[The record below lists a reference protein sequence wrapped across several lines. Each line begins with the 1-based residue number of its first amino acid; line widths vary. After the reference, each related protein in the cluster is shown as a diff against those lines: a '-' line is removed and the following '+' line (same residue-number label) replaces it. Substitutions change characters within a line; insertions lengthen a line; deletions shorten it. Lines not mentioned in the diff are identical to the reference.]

1 MFFSRND
8 TASCRS
14 PVRRWVC
21 FTVEPAE
28 ILLVS
33 QSETSSDFA
42 EFPKSPSRVLGCG
55 KWFLLR
61 MSPLFSPLPPPGLW
75 NMVRAQQ
82 ILCNSFLGIC
92 QIPLPTKAGLM
103 FYPLQNNPHV
113 PPWFRTSLL
122 SWYPPKSGWSGLLLN
137 GFWCEELETEG
148 SKTQESAVGR
158 ALALCT
164 LWSLHLPLKGDS
176 PFG

>member
-42 EFPKSPSRVLGCG
+42 EFPESPSRVLGCG

-92 QIPLPTKAGLM
+92 QIPLPQRLGWCFTLCRTIPM
-103 FYPLQNNPHV
+103 FLLGSELLCCPGTHQNLV
-113 PPWFRTSLL
+113 EVDFCWM
-122 SWYPPKSGWSGLLLN
+122 
-137 GFWCEELETEG
+137 GFGVKNWRQREARHKNQL
-148 SKTQESAVGR
+148 
-158 ALALCT
+158 
-164 LWSLHLPLKGDS
+164 
-176 PFG
+176 

>member
-14 PVRRWVC
+14 PIRRWVC

-42 EFPKSPSRVLGCG
+42 EFPESPSRVLGCG

-75 NMVRAQQ
+75 NIVIPQQ

-92 QIPLPTKAGLM
+92 QIPLPTKAGLNVL
-103 FYPLQNNPHV
+103 PSAEQSPCSSLV
-113 PPWFRTSLL
+113 PNFSVVLVPTKIWLKWTS
-122 SWYPPKSGWSGLLLN
+122 
-137 GFWCEELETEG
+137 TEW
-148 SKTQESAVGR
+148 V
-158 ALALCT
+158 LV
-164 LWSLHLPLKGDS
+164 
-176 PFG
+176 